1 MTRIAALVSLCTAL
15 LLPSALVAQT
25 YPSKPIRIVLPYV
38 PGGIIDTAGRNIALR
53 LSEGLGQSV
62 VAENRPGAGGMVG
75 ADAVA
80 RSAPDGYT
88 ILLTDPALPRMGE
101 RLRLKASV
109 DISRLPR
116 QARIVARAMKEYGL
130 IVADNGSDW
139 YVSGAPDPRWDN
151 DQLHALGGLRGS
163 DFEVVRVP

>member
-1 MTRIAALVSLCTAL
+1 MTSALPCAKGPIMIRIAALVLSLCTAL
-15 LLPSALVAQT
+15 LVPSALVAQT

-80 RSAPDGYT
+80 RSTPDGYT
-88 ILLTDPALPRMGE
+88 ILLTDPALVSNPTLQADVPYEDR
-101 RLRLKASV
+101 KSV
-109 DISRLPR
+109 
-116 QARIVARAMKEYGL
+116 G
-130 IVADNGSDW
+130 
-139 YVSGAPDPRWDN
+139 
-151 DQLHALGGLRGS
+151 
-163 DFEVVRVP
+163 